1 MRQTLSPAERAEV
14 TRFGIHDDDV
24 LRDMES
30 RLDEEIGCSRA
41 QCDAAASWSISARCC
56 GVSLQL
62 CTAHLQLARIMTDIG
77 FCGTGLVECVA
88 CGVRTRMPVAF
99 DELYR
104 VVPL

>member
-1 MRQTLSPAERAEV
+1 MSASLSPAEQQEV

-24 LRDMES
+24 LRDMEMH
-30 RLDEEIGCSRA
+30 LGDEIGCSRA
-41 QCDAAASWSISARCC
+41 ECEAAASWSLSARCC
-56 GVSLQL
+56 GASLQL
-62 CTAHLQLARIMTDIG
+62 CTTHLQLARIMTDIG

-88 CGVRTRMPVAF
+88 CGVRTRMPISF